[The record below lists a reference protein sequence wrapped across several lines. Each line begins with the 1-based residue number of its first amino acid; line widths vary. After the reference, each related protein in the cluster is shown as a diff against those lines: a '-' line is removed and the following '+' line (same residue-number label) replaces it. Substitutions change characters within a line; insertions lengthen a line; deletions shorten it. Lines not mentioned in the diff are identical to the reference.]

1 MPDSRNVALI
11 TDNEGKVTA
20 VVTPPEKYEIIE
32 STTMSGLVVVAI
44 TRGDRAE
51 FLR

>member
-1 MPDSRNVALI
+1 MPYSRNVALI

-32 STTMSGLVVVAI
+32 STTMSGLVVVCVSKV
-44 TRGDRAE
+44 TVPN
-51 FLR
+51 F